1 MICCLFSDFVMR
13 FMRLYFGVVLGYFPT
28 GAWIGSTFSFS
39 SFHHLY
45 IFMYI
50 FHDEQIA
57 MCGYIMET
65 F

>member
-1 MICCLFSDFVMR
+1 MR

-28 GAWIGSTFSFS
+28 GARVGSTFSFS
-39 SFHHLY
+39 SFHHLH

-57 MCGYIMET
+57 ICGYIMET